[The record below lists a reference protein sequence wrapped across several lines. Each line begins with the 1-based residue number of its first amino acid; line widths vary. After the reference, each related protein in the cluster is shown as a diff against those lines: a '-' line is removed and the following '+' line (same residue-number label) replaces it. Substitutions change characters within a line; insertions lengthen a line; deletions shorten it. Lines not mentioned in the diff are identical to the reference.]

1 MGQRFQI
8 TESERQRI
16 KGLYEQP
23 EQQIPNQEEPE
34 QDIPTSVRGRLELEE
49 LAHAHISEY
58 TVFVKPIGQEYDYE
72 ECAVKIK
79 LNSDGNFYDAEVE
92 YNHSDD
98 ISDDEIFAFVTRKG
112 EEGAFNKI
120 PVHMA
125 WDMKEN
131 KPFDFN

>member
-49 LAHAHISEY
+49 LVHAHISEY
-58 TVFVKPIGQEYDYE
+58 TVYVKPISQEYDYE

-92 YNHSDD
+92 FNSSDD
-98 ISDDEIFAFVTRKG
+98 ISDDELFAFV
-112 EEGAFNKI
+112 I
-120 PVHMA
+120 
-125 WDMKEN
+125 
-131 KPFDFN
+131 

>member
-16 KGLYEQP
+16 KGLY

-49 LAHAHISEY
+49 LVHAHISEY
-58 TVFVKPIGQEYDYE
+58 TVYVKPIGQGYDYE

-79 LNSDGNFYDAEVE
+79 LNGDGDFLDAEVE
-92 YNHSDD
+92 LNDLD
-98 ISDDEIFAFVTRKG
+98 EISDDEVYAFVTRKG

-125 WDMKEN
+125 WDLKEN